1 MKNVLR
7 ISLGVVIIV
16 LAYLIYDSIMT
27 PLRFERDKNY
37 RYGVII
43 EKLKD
48 IREIEKMYKNA
59 NKKYCGSFDT
69 LFAFART
76 AKIPVVR
83 MIPDPTDTTFTR
95 SITDTIGYA
104 LVYDSLFGK
113 RENFRIEDLA
123 VNPFNPEVKIKLEA
137 GFIDKGGLKVPV
149 FMASA
154 LNVDILKGLDEQ
166 LIRNLDASLVALN
179 KFPGLKVGS
188 MTEVSIDG
196 NWE

>member
-123 VNPFNPEVKIKLEA
+123 VNPFNPEMKIKLEA

>member
-1 MKNVLR
+1 
-7 ISLGVVIIV
+7 
-16 LAYLIYDSIMT
+16 LIYDSIMT
-27 PLRFERDKNY
+27 PLRFEKEKNY

-43 EKLKD
+43 QKLKD

-69 LFAFART
+69 LFVFAKT

-95 SITDTIGYA
+95 SISDTIGYT

-113 RENFRIEDLA
+113 REGFRIEDIA
-123 VNPFNPEVKIKLEA
+123 INPFNPEVKIKLEA

-166 LIRNLDASLVALN
+166 LIRNYNASLEALN

>member
-166 LIRNLDASLVALN
+166 LVRNLDASLVALN

>member
-16 LAYLIYDSIMT
+16 LAYFIYDSIMT

-166 LIRNLDASLVALN
+166 LIRNLDASLLALN

>member
-16 LAYLIYDSIMT
+16 LAYFIYDSIMT

-166 LIRNLDASLVALN
+166 LIRNLNASLAALN

>member
-27 PLRFERDKNY
+27 PLRFEREKNY

-137 GFIDKGGLKVPV
+137 GFVDKGGLKVPV

-166 LIRNLDASLVALN
+166 LIRNLNASLAALN

>member
-16 LAYLIYDSIMT
+16 LAYFIYDSIMT

-113 RENFRIEDLA
+113 RENFRIGDLA

>member
-166 LIRNLDASLVALN
+166 LIRNLDASLLALN

>member
-1 MKNVLR
+1 
-7 ISLGVVIIV
+7 
-16 LAYLIYDSIMT
+16 MT

-166 LIRNLDASLVALN
+166 LIRNLNASLAALN